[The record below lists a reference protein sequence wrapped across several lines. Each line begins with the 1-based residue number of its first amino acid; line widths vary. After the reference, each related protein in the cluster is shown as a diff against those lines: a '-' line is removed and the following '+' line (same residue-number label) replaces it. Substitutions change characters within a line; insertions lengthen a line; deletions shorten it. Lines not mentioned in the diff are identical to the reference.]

1 MALNGILGN
10 AMSGIQASQLGMR
23 SVSNNIANVNT
34 PGYARTKVDLIARSA
49 AGMGMGVQVAGITR
63 VADVFLQAASLR
75 AGSDA
80 SKATASAAI
89 LDRLQSQFGG
99 TNDAGSLYGRLV
111 KAFESIGA
119 AAVDPAEKVA
129 RLSAASDLQSFFDE
143 ATRLSA
149 EVRALRDETDRRIGS
164 GVERV
169 NEILTELQSLN
180 TQAQTLNASGSDSTG
195 VTNRQAELLDEL
207 SGLMDIR
214 AEVQPDGRLFVRTEN
229 GTALLDNARL
239 QLSYVPSGTGAYG
252 ADYGRITAVVS
263 SSGATVDLT
272 SSIRSGELRALMD
285 MRDIELP
292 AIAAQLAEFT
302 SGTADALN
310 AAHNNSV
317 SYPPPSTM
325 NGRNTGLIATDL
337 LSGSGEAT
345 LAVVTDGGEL
355 VNRID
360 LEFTAGGFTV
370 NGNAGT
376 TVDDLV
382 TQLNAALGGDGT
394 ASFSGGRLVINATAP
409 GTGLAAVQDEDSP
422 SDLGGGRG
430 FAHFFGLND
439 IITSPRPSFFDTGL
453 GAATPLGTGAGQEMT
468 FRISTPDGRSST
480 EITIPADQA
489 SLGDFV
495 NALNDPA
502 TGMGGFG
509 TWSLNGDGALNFTPS
524 GAYANYD
531 FDLVGDTSS
540 RGDTG
545 LALSQLF
552 GIGDAAR
559 MSRSEA
565 FSVRNDLRSN
575 SSAIAFSQLDIGAG
589 TVPGDLVLTEGD
601 GRGGQALYNAFS
613 SSRRFDGAGGF
624 AAGTANL
631 QEYGAR
637 LAGDVGTRAARAERA
652 ADSALSVKEAADRKR
667 MDVEGVNMDEELAN
681 MILYQQAYNAA
692 ARMIQASKEMTD
704 VLLNMGR

>member
-23 SVSNNIANVNT
+23 TVSNNIANVNT
-34 PGYARTKVDLIARSA
+34 PGYARTSVDLIARSA
-49 AGMGMGVQVAGITR
+49 GGMGMGVQVAGISR

-80 SKATASAAI
+80 SRATASASI
-89 LDRLQSQFGG
+89 LDRIQTQFGA

-111 KAFESIGA
+111 RAFESIGS
-119 AAVDPAEKVA
+119 AAVDPAERVA

-143 ATRLSA
+143 ASRLSA
-149 EVRALRDETDRRIGS
+149 EVRALRDEADRRLGD

-169 NEILTELQSLN
+169 NAILSELQSLN

-195 VTNRQAELLDEL
+195 VTNRQSELLDEL

-214 AEVQPDGRLFVRTEN
+214 AEVQPDGRLFVRTDN
-229 GTALLDNARL
+229 GAALLDNSRL
-239 QLSYVPSGTGAYG
+239 ELRYIPAGTGAYG

-263 SSGATVDLT
+263 SSGATLDMT
-272 SSIRSGELRALMD
+272 SAIRSGELRALMD
-285 MRDIELP
+285 MRDVELP
-292 AIAAQLAEFT
+292 AIAAQLAEF
-302 SGTADALN
+302 SAGTADALN
-310 AAHNNSV
+310 AAHNNSTA
-317 SYPPPSTM
+317 YPPPASLS
-325 NGRNTGLIATDL
+325 GRNTGLLAGDL
-337 LSGSGEAT
+337 LNGSGNAT

-355 VNRID
+355 VNRVD
-360 LEFTAGGFTV
+360 LAFTAGGFTV
-370 NGNAGT
+370 NGVAGT
-376 TVDDLV
+376 TVNDLV

-409 GTGLAAVQDEDSP
+409 GTGLATVQDEASP
-422 SDLGGGRG
+422 SNLGGGRG

-439 IITSPRPSFFDTGL
+439 IITSARPGFFDTGL
-453 GAATPLGTGAGQEMT
+453 DAATPLGTGAGQEMV
-468 FRISTPDGRSST
+468 FRVSTPDGRSAT

-489 SLGDFV
+489 TLGDFV
-495 NALNDPA
+495 TALNNPA
-502 TGMGGFG
+502 TGLGGYG
-509 TWSLNGDGALNFTPS
+509 SWALNADGALAFTPS
-524 GAYANYD
+524 GPYAAYD
-531 FDLVGDTSS
+531 FDLVSDTSL

-545 LALSQLF
+545 LALSQVM

-559 MSRSEA
+559 MTRSES
-565 FSVRNDLRSN
+565 FSVRTDLRSN
-575 SSAIAFSQLDIGAG
+575 SGALAFARLDIDGASA
-589 TVPGDLVLTEGD
+589 PGDLVITEGD
-601 GRGGQALYNAFS
+601 GRGGQALYDSFS
-613 SSRRFDGAGGF
+613 TTRRFDGAGGF
-624 AAGTANL
+624 ASGNATL

-652 ADSALSVKEAADRKR
+652 ADSALSVKQAADRKR

-704 VLLNMGR
+704 TLLNMV

>member
-34 PGYARTKVDLIARSA
+34 PGYARTKVDLVARSA
-49 AGMGMGVQVAGITR
+49 AGIGMGVQVAGITR

-80 SKATASAAI
+80 AKATASASI
-89 LDRLQSQFGG
+89 LDRLQTQFGS
-99 TNDAGSLYGRLV
+99 TNDAGGLYGRLMR
-111 KAFESIGA
+111 AFESIGA
-119 AAVDPAEKVA
+119 AAVDPAERVA

-143 ATRLSA
+143 AGRLSG
-149 EVRALRDETDRRIGS
+149 EVRALRDEADRRIGG

-169 NEILTELQSLN
+169 NEILVELQALN

-195 VTNRQAELLDEL
+195 VTNRQSELLDEL

-214 AEVQPDGRLFVRTEN
+214 SEVQPDGRLFVRTEN
-229 GTALLDNARL
+229 GAALLDNSRL
-239 QLSYVPSGTGAYG
+239 HLSYVPSGTGAYG

-263 SSGATVDLT
+263 ASGATVDLT

-285 MRDIELP
+285 TRDVELP

-302 SGTADALN
+302 SGTADSLN
-310 AAHNNSV
+310 AAHNNSS
-317 SYPPPSTM
+317 SYPPPTAM
-325 NGRNTGLIATDL
+325 NGRNTGLLAGDL
-337 LSGSGEAT
+337 LGGSGEAT
-345 LAVVTDGGEL
+345 LAVVSDTGEL

-360 LEFTAGGFTV
+360 LEFTGAGFTV
-370 NGNAGT
+370 NGVAGT
-376 TVDDLV
+376 TVTDLV
-382 TQLNAALGGDGT
+382 TQLNAALGADGT
-394 ASFSGGRLVINATAP
+394 ASFSGGRLVINAAGP
-409 GTGLAAVQDEDSP
+409 NTGLATLQDEAAP

-439 IITSPRPSFFDTGL
+439 VITSARPSFFDTGL
-453 GAATPLGTGAGQEMT
+453 DAATPLGTGAGEAMT
-468 FRISTPDGRSST
+468 FRVTTPDGRSTT
-480 EITIPADQA
+480 EITIASDQVT
-489 SLGDFV
+489 LGDFV
-495 NALNDPA
+495 TALNNPA

-509 TWSLNGDGALNFTPS
+509 SWSLDAKGALSFSPS

-531 FDLVGDTSS
+531 FDLVSDTSM

-545 LALSQLF
+545 LALSQVF

-565 FSVRNDLRSN
+565 FSVRSDLRSN
-575 SSAIAFSQLDIGAG
+575 SSAIAFSRLDLDAG
-589 TVPGDLVLTEGD
+589 SVPGDLVLAEGD
-601 GRGGQALYNAFS
+601 GRGGQALYDAFTTARS
-613 SSRRFDGAGGF
+613 FDGAGGF
-624 AAGTANL
+624 AGGTGTL

-637 LAGDVGTRAARAERA
+637 LAGDVGSRAARAERA

>member
-49 AGMGMGVQVAGITR
+49 GGMGMGVQVAGITR

-80 SKATASAAI
+80 SRATASAAL
-89 LDRLQSQFGG
+89 LDRLQTQFGS
-99 TNDAGSLYGRLV
+99 TNDAGGLYGRLV
-111 KAFESIGA
+111 QAFESIGS
-119 AAVDPAEKVA
+119 AAVDPAERVA

-143 ATRLSA
+143 ARRLSA
-149 EVRALRDETDRRIGS
+149 EVRALRDEADRRIGG

-195 VTNRQAELLDEL
+195 VTNRQSELLDEL

-214 AEVQPDGRLFVRTEN
+214 SEVQPDGRLFVRTEN
-229 GTALLDNARL
+229 GAALLDNSRL

-252 ADYGRITAVVS
+252 ADYGRISAIVS

-302 SGTADALN
+302 SGTSDALN
-310 AAHNNSV
+310 AAHNNAS
-317 SYPPPSTM
+317 SYPPPATM
-325 NGRNTGLIATDL
+325 EGRNTGLIANDL
-337 LSGSGEAT
+337 LNGTGRAT
-345 LAVVTDGGEL
+345 LAVVSDNGEL

-376 TVDDLV
+376 TVNDLV
-382 TQLNAALGGDGT
+382 NELNAALGGDGT
-394 ASFSGGRLVINATAP
+394 ASFAGGRLVINASAA
-409 GTGLAAVQDEDSP
+409 GTGLAAVQDEASP
-422 SDLGGGRG
+422 SDIGGGRG

-439 IITSPRPSFFDTGL
+439 LITSARPSFFDTGL
-453 GAATPLGTGAGQEMT
+453 DTGTPLGTGAGQEMT
-468 FRISTPDGRSST
+468 FRISTPDGRSTT

-489 SLGDFV
+489 SMGDFV
-495 NALNDPA
+495 NALNNPA
-502 TGMGGFG
+502 TGMGGYG
-509 TWSLNGDGALNFTPS
+509 TWSLNGDGALNFSPS
-524 GAYANYD
+524 PAYANYD
-531 FDLVGDTSS
+531 FDLIADTTT

-545 LALSQLF
+545 LALSQIL

-559 MSRSEA
+559 MSRAES

-575 SSAIAFSQLDIGAG
+575 SSALAFSRLDINGA

-601 GRGGQALYNAFS
+601 GRGGQALYDAFS
-613 SSRRFDGAGGF
+613 TARRFDGAGGF
-624 AAGTANL
+624 AGGTASL
-631 QEYGAR
+631 QAYGAR
-637 LAGDVGTRAARAERA
+637 LAGDVGSRAARAERA

-704 VLLNMGR
+704 IILNMGR

>member
-10 AMSGIQASQLGMR
+10 AMSGLQASQLGMR

-34 PGYARTKVDLIARSA
+34 PGYARTKVDLVARSA
-49 AGMGMGVQVAGITR
+49 AGMGMGVQVAGVTR

-80 SKATASAAI
+80 ARATASASI
-89 LDRLQSQFGG
+89 LDRLQTQFGG
-99 TNDAGSLYGRLV
+99 TNDPGGLYGRLV
-111 KAFESIGA
+111 RAFESLGT
-119 AAVDPAEKVA
+119 AAVDPAERVA

-143 ATRLSA
+143 ARRLSA
-149 EVRALRDETDRRIGS
+149 EVRALREETDRRIG
-164 GVERV
+164 GGIERA
-169 NEILTELQSLN
+169 NEILVELQALN
-180 TQAQTLNASGSDSTG
+180 TQAQTLNASGSDATG
-195 VTNRQAELLDEL
+195 VSNRQAELLDEL

-214 AEVQPDGRLFVRTEN
+214 ADLQPDGRLFVRTEN
-229 GTALLDNARL
+229 GVGLLDNSRL
-239 QLSYVPSGTGAYG
+239 QLRYVPAGTGAYG

-263 SSGATVDLT
+263 ASGATVDVT
-272 SSIRSGELRALMD
+272 SAIRSGELRALMD
-285 MRDIELP
+285 MRDLELP
-292 AIAAQLAEFT
+292 AIAAQLAEF
-302 SGTADALN
+302 SAGTADALN
-310 AAHNNSV
+310 AAHNNS
-317 SYPPPSTM
+317 SAYPPPAAM
-325 NGRNTGLIATDL
+325 NGRNTGLLATDL
-337 LSGSGEAT
+337 LNGTGNAT
-345 LAVVTDGGEL
+345 LAVVTSGGAL
-355 VNRID
+355 VNRVD
-360 LEFTAGGFTV
+360 LAFTPGGFTV
-370 NGNAGT
+370 NGVAGS

-409 GTGLAAVQDEDSP
+409 GTGLATLQEEAAP

-439 IITSPRPSFFDTGL
+439 IISSNRPAFFDTGL
-453 GAATPLGTGAGQEMT
+453 GAATPLGTGAGQAMT
-468 FRISTPDGRSST
+468 FRISTPDGRAAT

-489 SLGDFV
+489 TLGDLV
-495 NALNDPA
+495 NALNNPA
-502 TGMGGFG
+502 SGMGGFG
-509 TWSLNGDGALNFTPS
+509 TWTLNGDGALGFTPS
-524 GAYANYD
+524 TAYAGYS
-531 FDLVGDTSS
+531 FDLVSDTSV

-545 LALSQLF
+545 LALSQVF

-559 MSRSEA
+559 MSRAEA
-565 FSVRNDLRSN
+565 FTVRSDLRSN
-575 SSAIAFSQLDIGAG
+575 SSAIAFSRLDIGAG
-589 TVPGDLVLTEGD
+589 TLPGDLVLTEGD
-601 GRGGQALYNAFS
+601 GRGGQALYDAFTTP
-613 SSRRFDGAGGF
+613 RRFDGAGGF
-624 AAGTANL
+624 ASGPGTL

-704 VLLNMGR
+704 VLLNMVR

>member
-1 MALNGILGN
+1 MSLNGILGN
-10 AMSGIQASQLGMR
+10 AMSGLHASQAGMR

-34 PGYARTKVDLIARSA
+34 PGYARTKVDLVSRSA
-49 AGMGMGVQVAGITR
+49 AGMGMGVHVAGITR
-63 VADVFLQAASLR
+63 VADVFLQAATLR

-80 SKATASAAI
+80 SKATASAAL
-89 LDRLQSQFGG
+89 LDRLQTQFGG
-99 TNDAGSLYGRLV
+99 TNDAGGLYGRLV
-111 KAFESIGA
+111 RAFESIGA
-119 AAVDPAEKVA
+119 AAVDPSERVA

-143 ATRLSA
+143 AKRLST
-149 EVRALRDETDRRIGS
+149 EVRALRDEADKRIGG

-169 NEILTELQSLN
+169 NEILIELQALN
-180 TQAQTLNASGSDSTG
+180 TQAQALNASGSDSTG

-214 AEVQPDGRLFVRTEN
+214 SEVQPDGRLFVRTEN
-229 GTALLDNARL
+229 GAALLDNSRL
-239 QLSYVPSGTGAYG
+239 QLSYVPAGTGAYG

-263 SSGATVDLT
+263 ASGATVDLT

-285 MRDIELP
+285 MRDGELP

-310 AAHNNSV
+310 AAHNNS
-317 SYPPPSTM
+317 SAYPPPGTM
-325 NGRNTGLIATDL
+325 NGRNTGLIAADL
-337 LSGSGEAT
+337 LTGTGNST
-345 LAVVTDGGEL
+345 LAVITNGGEL

-370 NGNAGT
+370 NGVAGT
-376 TVDDLV
+376 TVTDLV

-394 ASFSGGRLVINATAP
+394 ASFSNGRLVINATAP
-409 GTGLAAVQDEDSP
+409 GTGLATVQDEATP

-439 IITSPRPSFFDTGL
+439 IITSARPAFFDTGL
-453 GAATPLGTGAGQEMT
+453 VAGSPLGTAAGQEMT
-468 FRISTPDGRSST
+468 FHVTTPDGRSTT

-489 SLGDFV
+489 TLGDFV
-495 NALNDPA
+495 NALNNPA

-509 TWSLNGDGALNFTPS
+509 TWSLNAAGALNFSPS
-524 GAYANYD
+524 GPYASYD
-531 FDLVGDTSS
+531 FDLVADTST

-545 LALSQLF
+545 LALSQVF
-552 GIGDAAR
+552 GIGDGAR
-559 MSRSEA
+559 MSRAEA
-565 FSVRNDLRSN
+565 FSVRADLRSN
-575 SSAIAFSQLDIGAG
+575 TSAIALSRLDLDAAS
-589 TVPGDLVLTEGD
+589 VAGDLVLTQGD
-601 GRGGQALYNAFS
+601 GRGGQALYDAFS
-613 SSRRFDGAGGF
+613 GSRRFDGAGGF
-624 AAGTANL
+624 AGGTASL

-652 ADSALSVKEAADRKR
+652 AESALSVKQAADRKR

-681 MILYQQAYNAA
+681 MILFQQAYNAA

>member
-80 SKATASAAI
+80 AKASTSAAL
-89 LDRLQSQFGG
+89 LDRLQTQFGS
-99 TNDAGSLYGRLV
+99 TQDAGGLYGRLV
-111 KAFESIGA
+111 RAFESIGA
-119 AAVDPAEKVA
+119 AAVDPAERVA

-143 ATRLSA
+143 ASRLSA
-149 EVRALRDETDRRIGS
+149 EVRALRDEADRRIGG

-169 NEILTELQSLN
+169 NEILIELQSLN

-214 AEVQPDGRLFVRTEN
+214 SEVQPDGRLFVRTEN
-229 GTALLDNARL
+229 GTALLDNSRL
-239 QLSYVPSGTGAYG
+239 QLRYIPAGTGAYG

-285 MRDIELP
+285 MRDNELP

-302 SGTADALN
+302 AGTSDALN
-310 AAHNNSV
+310 AAHNNSS
-317 SYPPPSTM
+317 SYPPPAAM
-325 NGRNTGLIATDL
+325 NGRNTGLIANDL
-337 LSGSGEAT
+337 LGGSGSAT
-345 LAVVTDGGEL
+345 LAVVTHGGEL

-376 TVDDLV
+376 TVNDLV

-409 GTGLAAVQDEDSP
+409 GTGLAAVQDESSP

-439 IITSPRPSFFDTGL
+439 IITSARPSFFDTGL
-453 GAATPLGTGAGQEMT
+453 GAGTPLGTSAGQDMT
-468 FRISTPDGRSST
+468 FRVSTPDGRSTT

-489 SLGDFV
+489 TLGDFV
-495 NALNDPA
+495 NALNNPA
-502 TGMGGFG
+502 SGMGGFG

-524 GAYANYD
+524 TAYASYN
-531 FDLVGDTSS
+531 FDLIGDTTS

-545 LALSQLF
+545 LALSQVF

-575 SSAIAFSQLDIGAG
+575 SSAIAFSRLDIGAG

-601 GRGGQALYNAFS
+601 GRGGQALYDAFS
-613 SSRRFDGAGGF
+613 ASRRFDGAGGF
-624 AAGTANL
+624 AGGTASL

-637 LAGDVGTRAARAERA
+637 LAGDVGSRAARAERA
-652 ADSALSVKEAADRKR
+652 AESALSVKEAADRKR

>member
-49 AGMGMGVQVAGITR
+49 AGMGMGVHVAGVTR

-80 SKATASAAI
+80 ARATASAAI
-89 LDRLQSQFGG
+89 LDRLQSQFGS
-99 TNDAGSLYGRLV
+99 TNDAGGLYGRLV
-111 KAFESIGA
+111 RAFESLGA
-119 AAVDPAEKVA
+119 AAVDPAERVA
-129 RLSAASDLQSFFDE
+129 RLSAASDLQSFLDE
-143 ATRLSA
+143 ASRLSG
-149 EVRALRDETDRRIGS
+149 EIRALRDEADRRIGS

-180 TQAQTLNASGSDSTG
+180 AQAQSLGASGSDTTG

-207 SGLMDIR
+207 SGHMDIR

-229 GTALLDNARL
+229 GTALLDNSRL
-239 QLSYVPSGTGAYG
+239 QLRYVPAGTGAYG

-263 SSGATVDLT
+263 ASGATVDLT

-292 AIAAQLAEFT
+292 LIAAQLAEFT
-302 SGTADALN
+302 AGTADALN
-310 AAHNNSV
+310 AAHNNSS

-325 NGRNTGLIATDL
+325 TGRNTGLLAADFLT
-337 LSGSGEAT
+337 GTGNAT

-360 LEFTAGGFTV
+360 LEFSAGGFTV
-370 NGNAGT
+370 NGVAGT
-376 TVDDLV
+376 TVNDLV
-382 TQLNAALGGDGT
+382 TQLNAALGADGT
-394 ASFSGGRLVINATAP
+394 ASFTGGRLVINAAAA
-409 GTGLAAVQDEDSP
+409 GTGLATVQDEAAP

-439 IITSPRPSFFDTGL
+439 IITSARPAFFDTGL
-453 GAATPLGTGAGQEMT
+453 GAASPLGTGAGQTMT
-468 FRISTPDGRSST
+468 FRIATPDGRSTT

-489 SLGDFV
+489 TLGDFV
-495 NALNDPA
+495 TALNNPA

-509 TWSLNGDGALNFTPS
+509 TWTLDAEGALGFNPS
-524 GAYANYD
+524 GAYASYS
-531 FDLVGDTSS
+531 FDLVSDTSI
-540 RGDTG
+540 RGGTG
-545 LALSQLF
+545 LALSQIF

-575 SSAIAFSQLDIGAG
+575 SSAIAFSRLDIGAA
-589 TVPGDLVLTEGD
+589 TVAGDLVLTEGD
-601 GRGGQALYNAFS
+601 GRGGQALYDAFTTT
-613 SSRRFDGAGGF
+613 RRFDGAGGF
-624 AAGTANL
+624 AGGTGTL

-637 LAGDVGTRAARAERA
+637 LAGDIGSRAARAERA
-652 ADSALSVKEAADRKR
+652 ADSALSVKQAADRKR

-704 VLLNMGR
+704 VLLNMVR

>member
-23 SVSNNIANVNT
+23 TVSNNIANVNT
-34 PGYARTKVDLIARSA
+34 PGYARTSVDLIARSA
-49 AGMGMGVQVAGITR
+49 GGMGMGVQVAGISR

-80 SKATASAAI
+80 SRATASASI
-89 LDRLQSQFGG
+89 LDRIQTQFGA

-111 KAFESIGA
+111 RAFESIGS
-119 AAVDPAEKVA
+119 AAVDPAERVA

-143 ATRLSA
+143 ASRLSA
-149 EVRALRDETDRRIGS
+149 EVRALRDEADRRLGD

-169 NEILTELQSLN
+169 NAILSELQSLN

-195 VTNRQAELLDEL
+195 VTNRQSELLDEL

-214 AEVQPDGRLFVRTEN
+214 AEVQPDGRLFVRTDN
-229 GTALLDNARL
+229 GAALLDNSRL
-239 QLSYVPSGTGAYG
+239 ELRYIPAGTGAYG

-263 SSGATVDLT
+263 SSGATLDMT
-272 SSIRSGELRALMD
+272 SAIRSGELRALMD

-292 AIAAQLAEFT
+292 AIAAQLAEFS

-310 AAHNNSV
+310 AAHNNSTA
-317 SYPPPSTM
+317 YPPPAALS
-325 NGRNTGLIATDL
+325 GRNTGLLAGDL
-337 LSGSGEAT
+337 LNGSGNAT

-355 VNRID
+355 VNRVD
-360 LEFTAGGFTV
+360 LAFTAGGFTV
-370 NGNAGT
+370 NGVAGT
-376 TVDDLV
+376 TVNDLV

-409 GTGLAAVQDEDSP
+409 GTGLATVQEEASP
-422 SDLGGGRG
+422 SNLGGGRG

-439 IITSPRPSFFDTGL
+439 IITSARPGFFDTGL
-453 GAATPLGTGAGQEMT
+453 DAATPLGTGAGQEMV
-468 FRISTPDGRSST
+468 FRVSTPDGRSAT

-489 SLGDFV
+489 TLGDFV
-495 NALNDPA
+495 TALNNPA
-502 TGMGGFG
+502 TGLGGYG
-509 TWSLNGDGALNFTPS
+509 SWALNADGALAFTPS
-524 GAYANYD
+524 GPYANYD
-531 FDLVGDTSS
+531 FDLVSDTSL

-545 LALSQLF
+545 LALSQVM

-559 MSRSEA
+559 MTRSES
-565 FSVRNDLRSN
+565 FSVRTDLRSN
-575 SSAIAFSQLDIGAG
+575 SGALAFARLDIDGASA
-589 TVPGDLVLTEGD
+589 PGDLVITEGD
-601 GRGGQALYNAFS
+601 GRGGQALYDSFS
-613 SSRRFDGAGGF
+613 TTRRFDGAGGF
-624 AAGTANL
+624 ASGNATL

-652 ADSALSVKEAADRKR
+652 ADSALSVKQAADRKR

-704 VLLNMGR
+704 TLLNMV

>member
-119 AAVDPAEKVA
+119 AAVDPSERVA

-143 ATRLSA
+143 AKRLSA

-310 AAHNNSV
+310 AAHNNSA

-325 NGRNTGLIATDL
+325 NGRNTGLLAADL
-337 LSGSGEAT
+337 LGGSGNAT

-394 ASFSGGRLVINATAP
+394 ASFSGGRLVINATGP

-439 IITSPRPSFFDTGL
+439 VITSARPSFFDTGL
-453 GAATPLGTGAGQEMT
+453 GAATPLGTSAGQEMT

-495 NALNDPA
+495 NALNNPA
-502 TGMGGFG
+502 SGMGGFG

-524 GAYANYD
+524 GPYANYD
-531 FDLVGDTSS
+531 FDLVGDTTS

-624 AAGTANL
+624 AAGTATL

-652 ADSALSVKEAADRKR
+652 ADSALSVKQAADRKR